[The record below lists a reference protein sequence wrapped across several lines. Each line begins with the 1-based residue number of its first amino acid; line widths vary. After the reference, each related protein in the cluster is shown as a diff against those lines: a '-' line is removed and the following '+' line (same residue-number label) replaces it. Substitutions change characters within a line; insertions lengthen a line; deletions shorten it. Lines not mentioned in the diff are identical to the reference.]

1 MDNFHVTVTSEGRDH
16 FERALSLFFDHA
28 PGSKAIG
35 YQVTVEKGLIL
46 YWTKPDGVDEFQE
59 FPYEMNLADAV
70 NFAWGWIEK
79 TPYPKRPDHDGDNGK
94 GFVIYNEDWG
104 HVNHEWE
111 AFVAIAPVWA
121 MYGK

>member
-1 MDNFHVTVTSEGRDH
+1 MDNFTVSIESEGRAH
-16 FERALSLFFDHA
+16 FERALSFFFDHV
-28 PGSKAIG
+28 PGSKVLG
-35 YQVTVEKGLIL
+35 YRVSEKKGLIL
-46 YWTKPDGVDEFQE
+46 YWSRPKGIFAE
-59 FPYEMNLADAV
+59 FPYEMNLGDAV

-79 TPYPKRPDHDGDNGK
+79 VAYPPQPDHDGDNGK

-104 HVNHEWE
+104 HVDGEWE